1 MSSNRFVYFRKMTLN
16 KIIILLLSIT
26 FIISCQEDETIVLD
40 EVIPEAPKNYS
51 LEFDFSNE
59 YPIGHDL
66 GLNFFNDIT
75 VGVIS
80 YTANEVQLITAASTS
95 SYILSGNS
103 ISDLTESSQ
112 VAAPEPNTF
121 YKNYVGLGQ
130 LIIDPQG
137 IMYSVF
143 HAEEHDGSI
152 LPGNIPGFYASIGL
166 GISYDNGAS
175 FELMDEPIIQNIYDI
190 NYDNGYGDGGLGEPS
205 ITYSKDSTE
214 VYVYY
219 VDHNRTGRGVNICMA
234 KFNVLSDGSPDFST
248 CYFLDNN
255 NEFTPSTIR
264 AKEVV
269 SGIGFSDAIFPQV
282 TYNAFIEKYIMVY
295 SLNHYGEFH
304 NGTVAPVESG
314 IYYKLSEDG
323 ISWINPSEKIVTG
336 WSIPFSYDNHSYIW
350 HPNLVY
356 SEPDQSKGHL
366 IFSKAATLQ
375 EGHKMWAIDFQFI
388 EN

>member
-1 MSSNRFVYFRKMTLN
+1 MTIN
-16 KIIILLLSIT
+16 KFFILLLLNVL
-26 FIISCQEDETIVLD
+26 FINCNEDETIVPEEL
-40 EVIPEAPKNYS
+40 IPEAPKIYS
-51 LEFDFSNE
+51 LEFDLSDE
-59 YPIGHDL
+59 YPIGHNL

-80 YTANEVQLITAASTS
+80 YSTDEVQLITAANTS

-103 ISDLTESSQ
+103 ISDLTEISQ
-112 VAAPEPNTF
+112 VATPEPNTF
-121 YKNYVGLGQ
+121 YKNYIGLGQ
-130 LIIDPQG
+130 LIRDPQG

-152 LPGNIPGFYASIGL
+152 LPGNIPGFHASIGL
-166 GISYDNGAS
+166 GISYDDGAT
-175 FELMDEPIIQNIYDI
+175 FELNDEPIIQNIYDI
-190 NYDNGYGDGGLGEPS
+190 NYDNGAGDSGLGEPS

-255 NEFTPSTIR
+255 NEFTPLTIR
-264 AKEVV
+264 SKEVV

-282 TYNAFIEKYIMVY
+282 TYNAFIKKYIMVY
-295 SLNHYGEFH
+295 SLNHYGEFN
-304 NGTVAPVESG
+304 NGNTTPIESG
-314 IYYKLSEDG
+314 IYYKISEDG
-323 ISWINPSEKIVTG
+323 ISWINPPVKIVTG
-336 WSIPFSYDNHSYIW
+336 WSIPFSFDNHSYMW

-356 SEPDQSKGHL
+356 SEQDQSKGHL
-366 IFSKAATLQ
+366 VYSKAANLQ

-388 EN
+388 EE